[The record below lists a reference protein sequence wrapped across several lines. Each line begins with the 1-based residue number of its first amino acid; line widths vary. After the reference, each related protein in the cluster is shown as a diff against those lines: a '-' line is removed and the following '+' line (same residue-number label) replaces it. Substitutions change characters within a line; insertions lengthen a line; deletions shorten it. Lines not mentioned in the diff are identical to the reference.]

1 MKEKITMLTK
11 DQEKILTHILSL
23 NRSPQNSVSIGTHMN
38 TYPDKINEKELIRTL
53 NIFEQQN
60 LISLKWNGTN
70 HNALNYA
77 VDITILPNGDS
88 YFHDKKIAQKNK
100 RWDRLKWLLPLII
113 SILSLIWNIC
123 NTIYAWYLNGL
134 IDLK

>member
-1 MKEKITMLTK
+1 MLTK

-23 NRSPQNSVSIGTHMN
+23 NRSPQNSVSIGTQMN
-38 TYPDKINEKELIRTL
+38 TYPVGINEKELIRTL

-77 VDITILPNGDS
+77 VDIIILPNGDS
-88 YFHDKKIAQKNK
+88 YFYLTEIVISMTKK
-100 RWDRLKWLLPLII
+100 LPRKIED
-113 SILSLIWNIC
+113 
-123 NTIYAWYLNGL
+123 G
-134 IDLK
+134 ID